1 MVPIANSVVYLR
13 PLYASPTTN
22 PQPQLQYVVGVLGKN
37 VQIDSSLS
45 AVLSDLLNTT
55 VSLPSESGGVSS
67 TGTVP
72 TAVAGILQ
80 QAQTDYT
87 NALAALK
94 AGNLAG
100 FQADVNQMQ
109 AAIAQAQQVIE
120 ATTPGATTTTT
131 TTAPAAKGGKSS
143 KTTTTTT
150 HASTRATTTTSS
162 VPASTEPK
170 NTTSTTST
178 TLVSAAPKT

>member
-1 MVPIANSVVYLR
+1 MVYLR

-37 VQIDSSLS
+37 VQIDTTLS

-55 VSLPSESGGVSS
+55 VSVPSGSGGVPS

-72 TAVAGILQ
+72 AAVSGILQ

-94 AGNLAG
+94 AGNLAQ
-100 FQADVNQMQ
+100 FQTDVNQMQ
-109 AAIAQAQQVIE
+109 QAIAQAQDVIG

-131 TTAPAAKGGKSS
+131 TTTVPPVKGGKTS
-143 KTTTTTT
+143 KKDTTTTT
-150 HASTRATTTTSS
+150 HASTTASTTTSS
-162 VPASTEPK
+162 VPTSTEPK
-170 NTTSTTST
+170 NTTSSTST
-178 TLVSAAPKT
+178 PLVSAAPKT

>member
-1 MVPIANSVVYLR
+1 M
-13 PLYASPTTN
+13 
-22 PQPQLQYVVGVLGKN
+22 
-37 VQIDSSLS
+37 QIDTSLS

-72 TAVAGILQ
+72 AAVAGILQ

-94 AGNLAG
+94 AGNLAAVPDRR
-100 FQADVNQMQ
+100 QPD
-109 AAIAQAQQVIE
+109 AAGDR
-120 ATTPGATTTTT
+120 PGAGRDRGDD
-131 TTAPAAKGGKSS
+131 PGGDDDHHHDHDGA
-143 KTTTTTT
+143 TGQGGEDVEEGGTTTTT
-150 HASTRATTTTSS
+150 HASTTTSHDDD
-162 VPASTEPK
+162 VGAGEHRAQEHHEST
-170 NTTSTTST
+170 TTST